1 MLFAFII
8 KESQKSR
15 MNANQYNYPFTRK
28 SLDFESNST
37 LHRQCADS
45 IQYAHEYMNIKDGWG
60 GCFLIYF
67 HNWID
72 YNGVAF
78 SIELLEWDRTFSGL

>member
-1 MLFAFII
+1 
-8 KESQKSR
+8 
-15 MNANQYNYPFTRK
+15 MNANQYNYPFTPRK
-28 SLDFESNST
+28 ILDFESNST